1 MPFEKGNSGNPDGRP
16 KGTNNKL
23 TKQLRETIND
33 FLETNFESV
42 IQDFEK
48 LTPKER
54 LKFYCELLQYGLPK
68 LQAVQ
73 KDNEFE
79 NLSDEQLNFI
89 INELLKKNEHQNA
102 NKKTKN

>member
-23 TKQLRETIND
+23 SKQLRETING
-33 FLETNFESV
+33 FLETKFESV
-42 IQDFEK
+42 IEDFEK

-73 KDNEFE
+73 MENDFE

-89 INELLKKNEHQNA
+89 INELLKK
-102 NKKTKN
+102 K

>member
-1 MPFEKGNSGNPDGRP
+1 MPFEKGNSGNPEGRP

-23 TKQLRETIND
+23 SKQLRETIND
-33 FLETNFESV
+33 FLETNFETV
-42 IQDFEK
+42 INDFEK

-73 KDNEFE
+73 METEFE

-89 INELLKKNEHQNA
+89 IQELLKTNEHGQ
-102 NKKTKN
+102 

>member
-23 TKQLRETIND
+23 SKQLRETIND
-33 FLETNFESV
+33 FLETNFEVV
-42 IQDFEK
+42 INDFEK

-73 KDNEFE
+73 MGTEFE

-89 INELLKKNEHQNA
+89 INELLKKNEHQNT
-102 NKKTKN
+102 NTKTEN

>member
-16 KGTNNKL
+16 NGTNNKL

-33 FLETNFESV
+33 FLETNFETV
-42 IQDFEK
+42 INDFEK

-73 KDNEFE
+73 METDFE

-89 INELLKKNEHQNA
+89 INELMKKNEH
-102 NKKTKN
+102 

>member
-23 TKQLRETIND
+23 TTQLRETITD

-73 KDNEFE
+73 METDFE
-79 NLSDEQLNFI
+79 KLSDEQLDYI
-89 INELLKKNEHQNA
+89 INELMKKNEPQNTY
-102 NKKTKN
+102 KKTEN

>member
-33 FLETNFESV
+33 FLETNFETV
-42 IQDFEK
+42 INDFEK

-73 KDNEFE
+73 METDFE

-89 INELLKKNEHQNA
+89 INELMKKNEH
-102 NKKTKN
+102 

>member
-73 KDNEFE
+73 METEFE
-79 NLSDEQLNFI
+79 KLSDEQLNYI
-89 INELLKKNEHQNA
+89 INELMKKNKPQNT
-102 NKKTKN
+102 NKKTEN

>member
-73 KDNEFE
+73 MENDFE

-89 INELLKKNEHQNA
+89 INELLKKNEHQNT

>member
-33 FLETNFESV
+33 FLETNFENV

-68 LQAVQ
+68 LQAV
-73 KDNEFE
+73 KIEE
-79 NLSDEQLNFI
+79 PEIEYERLSDEQVDLI
-89 INELLKKNEHQNA
+89 LQQLRKK
-102 NKKTKN
+102 